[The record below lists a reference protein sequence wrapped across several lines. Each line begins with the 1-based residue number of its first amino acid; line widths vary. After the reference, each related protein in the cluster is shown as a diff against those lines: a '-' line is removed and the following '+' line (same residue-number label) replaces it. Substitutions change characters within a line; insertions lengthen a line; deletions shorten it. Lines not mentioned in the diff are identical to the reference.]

1 MTEARFLDVLRRYLT
16 MSANAM
22 LPVLFRYQAWADEAF
37 MRELEALDAQ
47 RYPDERREALRLL
60 NHCFVVNQIFK
71 AHLTGTTHGFKADNT
86 AETPTP
92 GVLREAL
99 AASDGWLMEYAAS
112 ATPDQLAEPIAFTFT
127 DGDKGRMTREEML
140 FHVAVHGSYH
150 RGEVGRILKQ
160 IGSAVPWDTFAVHL
174 HQIDPGRRL
183 R

>member
-16 MSANAM
+16 MSATAM

-92 GVLREAL
+92 GDLREAL

-112 ATPDQLAEPIAFTFT
+112 ATNAVGLN
-127 DGDKGRMTREEML
+127 
-140 FHVAVHGSYH
+140 HV
-150 RGEVGRILKQ
+150 
-160 IGSAVPWDTFAVHL
+160 
-174 HQIDPGRRL
+174 
-183 R
+183 